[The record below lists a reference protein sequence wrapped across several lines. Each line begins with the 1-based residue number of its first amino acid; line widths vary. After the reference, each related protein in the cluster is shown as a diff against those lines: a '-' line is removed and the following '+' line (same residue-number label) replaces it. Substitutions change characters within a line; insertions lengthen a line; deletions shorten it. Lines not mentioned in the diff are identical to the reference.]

1 VKGAEFENV
10 LVVLGGGWNRY
21 NWPQLLELMETKAF
35 TTANIK
41 GFYRARNLFYVSI
54 SRPMKRLAVLA
65 TQTLSATALTTATKL
80 FGADNVEA
88 LVVPE

>member
-1 VKGAEFENV
+1 MLSFLPLTLPAIDLIEVFVA
-10 LVVLGGGWNRY
+10 
-21 NWPQLLELMETKAF
+21 QM
-35 TTANIK
+35 TA
-41 GFYRARNLFYVSI
+41 I

-65 TQTLSATALTTATKL
+65 TQTLSATSLTTATKL